1 MNVMTVIQRGLFV
14 GLVASSA
21 LMLTACDKPKPPQ
34 MPAVK
39 VTVAKPVQQT
49 VQSFATFDGTASPY
63 LYVNLEARVPGY
75 LEQILFKDGAQ
86 VKKNDL
92 LFVIEQDQYQQQ
104 VALNQAIYD
113 EAKIEFDRQST
124 LLAQKATSQAAV
136 DQARSQLQQAQANLN
151 LAKINLGYTEV
162 RAPFDGVMGRHLI
175 DVGNYLGSSPD
186 GIKLAEIRQISPLYV
201 YFSMN
206 EMELLT
212 YLRMERQAGRVTAGT
227 MVGKLPVYVA
237 LQGDTG
243 FPHQGVLDFAA
254 SDLNVR
260 TGTLQLRGRFDN
272 QDRSILPGVYAKV
285 LVYYGDKRD
294 SLLLPTE
301 VILRDQ
307 QGTYVFLIGADNKV
321 ERRNVQ
327 TGQSFGALTEIAQ
340 GLKPEDTVVIN
351 GFVTLSVGQTVSPES
366 GTIAPAQLPGAAPD
380 ANTRQPKG

>member
-14 GLVASSA
+14 GLVVSSA

-34 MPAVK
+34 MPAAK

-49 VQSFATFDGTASPY
+49 VQSYQTFDGTASPY

-86 VKKNDL
+86 VKKGDL

-104 VALNQAIYD
+104 VLLNQAIYD

-124 LLAQKATSQAAV
+124 LLIQKATSQASV
-136 DQARSQLQQAQANLN
+136 DQARSKLQQAQANLS

-175 DVGNYLGSSPD
+175 DVGNYLGTSPD
-186 GIKLAEIRQISPLYV
+186 GIKLAEIRQVSPLYV

-206 EMELLT
+206 EMELLS
-212 YLRMERQAGRVTAGT
+212 YLRMRRQTGQPTGSL
-227 MVGKLPVYVA
+227 VGKLPVYVG
-237 LQGDTG
+237 LQGESN

-254 SDLNVR
+254 SELNVL
-260 TGTLQLRGRFDN
+260 TGSLQLRGLFDN
-272 QDRSILPGVYAKV
+272 ADGSIVPGVYAKV
-285 LVYYGDKRD
+285 LVNYGDKRE
-294 SLLLPTE
+294 SLLVPAE

-307 QGTYVFLIGADNKV
+307 QGTYVFLVGQDKKV
-321 ERRNVQ
+321 ERRNIQ
-327 TGQSFGALTEIAQ
+327 TGQSFGRLVEVSH
-340 GLKPEDTVVIN
+340 GLKPDDMVVIN
-351 GFVTLSVGQTVSPES
+351 GFVTLSVGQTVDPET
-366 GTIAPAQLPGAAPD
+366 GTIAPAQLPGAGTAPV
-380 ANTRQPKG
+380 ANQPKG